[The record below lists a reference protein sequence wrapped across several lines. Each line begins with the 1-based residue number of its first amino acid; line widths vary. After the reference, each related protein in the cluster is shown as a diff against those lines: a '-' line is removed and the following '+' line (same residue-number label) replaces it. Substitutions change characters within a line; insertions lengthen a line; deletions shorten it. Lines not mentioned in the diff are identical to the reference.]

1 MGITTQ
7 ELINEL
13 SELKRQSFRNAK
25 PLFDEQ
31 ITRCVRALI
40 VDLSDGSI
48 LYATQPAN
56 ELFGYING
64 GLDGKNIVDL
74 MPERFRSAH
83 VNHLANFRA
92 HPRQRQMGES
102 QMDLFGIDIEGNE
115 FKIEIS
121 LYPTEVIGKKC
132 VVATLLKMRK

>member
-1 MGITTQ
+1 MASTQ
-7 ELINEL
+7 ELIREVE
-13 SELKRQSFRNAK
+13 ELKRQSFRNAK
-25 PLFDEQ
+25 PVFDEQ
-31 ITRCVRALI
+31 ITKCVRAI
-40 VDLSDGSI
+40 VVDLSDGTI

-64 GLDGKNIVDL
+64 GLDGKNITDL
-74 MPERFRSAH
+74 MPARFREAH
-83 VNHLANFRA
+83 AKHLINFRQ
-92 HPRQRQMGES
+92 HPKQRQMGEAE
-102 QMDLFGIDIEGNE
+102 MDLFGVDINGNE